1 MLRAARQ
8 QQGLHIA
15 ALAASIKVTPAKLEA
30 LESGRYHELPDTTF
44 ARALAKTVCRVL
56 KIDPEPVLAQMPGT
70 RVSGLGRVDGGLNT
84 PFRERPGRVDP
95 TMWVPWRHPV
105 LWAVA
110 LLLVAAAAF
119 VLVPTV
125 SVIGG
130 ASPLLDV
137 APAPVMPPSGAAALP
152 SVIEPSA
159 AALPEAAEATSAV
172 RAVVTPSMAAT
183 STSTS
188 TTTMATVAAAGAAPG
203 KTAPANTVPGPGGDL
218 LTLRA
223 VQATWVQLV
232 DGSGQTLMAR
242 LVPAGEMVS
251 LTATPP
257 LRLRIGN
264 ASGTE
269 LQFRGQPVDLKPIAR
284 DNIADLTLP

>member
-1 MLRAARQ
+1 MTDSSRLSAPAVADGAGAMLRAARQ

-30 LESGRYHELPDTTF
+30 LEAGRYHELPDTTF

-56 KIDPEPVLAQMPGT
+56 KIDSEPVLAQMPGT
-70 RVSGLGRVDGGLNT
+70 PVSKLGRVDGGLNT

-95 TMWVPWRHPV
+95 TLWVPWRHPV

-125 SVIGG
+125 SLIGG
-130 ASPLLDV
+130 SSPLLDR
-137 APAPVMPPSGAAALP
+137 ASAPVMPPSGVVALPLATDPAAPEEREAADATLGLAAPAAAAAH
-152 SVIEPSA
+152 A
-159 AALPEAAEATSAV
+159 AA
-172 RAVVTPSMAAT
+172 
-183 STSTS
+183 
-188 TTTMATVAAAGAAPG
+188 
-203 KTAPANTVPGPGGDL
+203 APATPGRVQPVASGDP

-223 VQATWVQLV
+223 LQASWVQLV

-242 LVPAGEMVS
+242 LVPAGETVS

-264 ASGTE
+264 ASGVE
-269 LQFRGQPVDLKPIAR
+269 LQFRGRPVDLKPLAR
-284 DNIADLTLP
+284 DNIANLTLP

>member
-1 MLRAARQ
+1 MTDSSRLSAPAVADGAGAMLRAARQ
-8 QQGLHIA
+8 QKGLHIA

-30 LESGRYHELPDTTF
+30 LEAGRYHELPDTTF

-70 RVSGLGRVDGGLNT
+70 PVSKLARVDGGLNT

-95 TMWVPWRHPV
+95 TLWVPWRHPV

-130 ASPLLDV
+130 SSPLLD
-137 APAPVMPPSGAAALP
+137 APSAPVMPPSGAVALP
-152 SVIEPSA
+152 LATDPAAPEEREAADATLGLAAPVAAAASA
-159 AALPEAAEATSAV
+159 AAAQATPG
-172 RAVVTPSMAAT
+172 RAQP
-183 STSTS
+183 
-188 TTTMATVAAAGAAPG
+188 VAS
-203 KTAPANTVPGPGGDL
+203 GDP

-223 VQATWVQLV
+223 VQASWVQLV

-242 LVPAGEMVS
+242 LVPAGETVS

-264 ASGTE
+264 ASGVE
-269 LQFRGQPVDLKPIAR
+269 LQFRGRPVDLKPLAR
-284 DNIADLTLP
+284 DNIANLTLP